1 MLSDGLKDVP
11 VCGSGADGF
20 IAAGMG
26 GKLIVSILTA
36 VPEKTAQLSWC
47 VLSPQSEIWLVR
59 QALTELDFLL
69 SKKTWCWKMEVLPN
83 DAGSPGG
90 RRLGR
95 RSGKMRSAK
104 NIAWQKSFCSRG

>member
-1 MLSDGLKDVP
+1 MP

-59 QALTELDFLL
+59 QALRELRFFIIEEN
-69 SKKTWCWKMEVLPN
+69 MVLEEGKYYPM
-83 DAGSPGG
+83 
-90 RRLGR
+90 RLAVRAAQTGM
-95 RSGKMRSAK
+95 SNWKMRSAK
-104 NIAWQKSFCSRG
+104 NIGWQKSFCSRD